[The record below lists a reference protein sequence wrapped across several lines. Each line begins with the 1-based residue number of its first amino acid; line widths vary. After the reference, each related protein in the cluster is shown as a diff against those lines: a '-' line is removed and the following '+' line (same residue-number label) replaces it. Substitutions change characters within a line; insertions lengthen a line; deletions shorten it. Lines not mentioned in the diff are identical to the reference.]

1 MTNHFISILHP
12 YFVEIVYLALCKY
25 NFTNM
30 FGRNNNRDHRDDSP
44 SFLRSIITLAIA
56 GVLLFFGYNHYK
68 SVGTGT
74 DGLTEI
80 FTPKGGSY
88 EKKDFKVTY
97 RATDFAYKIDDAY
110 TLKLL
115 ADPTSHRR
123 EFNNFLYEYN
133 MALLSHLGK
142 RMGFTEDLMI
152 SARDRYNDHHAYIKD
167 LYYKD
172 FMKLR
177 VSANKATDTW
187 YNQDQSKAVEAFN
200 EVSSKYTCFMV
211 NHILTSILETKNGY
225 LEVEGRQINE
235 PCTIALDE
243 GIAPMMKRLK
253 ERAIVDDFTRSRGM
267 LSEKV
272 ENTISELATME
283 VRDKKGLRRK
293 LQSKVMGYKVS
304 STDIDISA
312 ISILKAGFDL
322 HAYFDIRMDKQSK
335 DLIVT
340 LPQPK
345 ILSHEVYPRV
355 DKLDVGWMR
364 SISDQDF
371 NDNFNLLREQFRK
384 DAVTSDIFNKSKLKV
399 VEVLEIL
406 LSPLLS
412 DGYKMKV
419 EFKGPKPTIPV
430 KN

>member
-1 MTNHFISILHP
+1 
-12 YFVEIVYLALCKY
+12 
-25 NFTNM
+25 
-30 FGRNNNRDHRDDSP
+30 
-44 SFLRSIITLAIA
+44 
-56 GVLLFFGYNHYK
+56 
-68 SVGTGT
+68 
-74 DGLTEI
+74 
-80 FTPKGGSY
+80 
-88 EKKDFKVTY
+88 
-97 RATDFAYKIDDAY
+97 
-110 TLKLL
+110 
-115 ADPTSHRR
+115 
-123 EFNNFLYEYN
+123 
-133 MALLSHLGK
+133 
-142 RMGFTEDLMI
+142 
-152 SARDRYNDHHAYIKD
+152 
-167 LYYKD
+167 
-172 FMKLR
+172 
-177 VSANKATDTW
+177 
-187 YNQDQSKAVEAFN
+187 
-200 EVSSKYTCFMV
+200 
-211 NHILTSILETKNGY
+211 
-225 LEVEGRQINE
+225 
-235 PCTIALDE
+235 
-243 GIAPMMKRLK
+243 
-253 ERAIVDDFTRSRGM
+253 M

-384 DAVTSDIFNKSKLKV
+384 DAVTSDIFDKSKLKV

>member
-1 MTNHFISILHP
+1 
-12 YFVEIVYLALCKY
+12 
-25 NFTNM
+25 M

-74 DGLTEI
+74 DGLTDI

-225 LEVEGRQINE
+225 LEVQGRQINE

-384 DAVTSDIFNKSKLKV
+384 DAVTSDIFDKSKLKV

>member
-1 MTNHFISILHP
+1 
-12 YFVEIVYLALCKY
+12 
-25 NFTNM
+25 M
-30 FGRNNNRDHRDDSP
+30 FGRNNNRDHRDDPP
-44 SFLRSIITLAIA
+44 SFLRSLITLAIA

-68 SVGTGT
+68 NLGTATGGII
-74 DGLTEI
+74 DI

-88 EKKDFKVTY
+88 EKRDFKVKY
-97 RATDFAYKIDDAY
+97 KATDFSYKIDDAY

-115 ADPTSHRR
+115 SDPTNHRR
-123 EFNNFLYEYN
+123 DFNNFLYEYN

-152 SARDRYNDHHAYIKD
+152 SARDKYNDHHAYIKD

-177 VSANKATDTW
+177 TGSNKATDTW
-187 YNQDQSKAVEAFN
+187 YRQDESKAVEAFN

-243 GIAPMMKRLK
+243 GIAPMMRRLK

-293 LQSKVMGYKVS
+293 LQSQVMGYNVS

-322 HAYFDIRMDKQSK
+322 NAFFDIRMNEKTK

-364 SISDQDF
+364 SISDKDF

-384 DAVTSDIFNKSKLKV
+384 DAVTSDIFKKSKLKV
-399 VEVLEIL
+399 VDVLEIL

-412 DGYKMKV
+412 DGYSLKV
-419 EFKGPKPTIPV
+419 EFKGSNPQIQL